1 MARLWCLAL
10 VLLVLAGSAF
20 AQEAETESEQ
30 VTTEVAAQNEPA
42 DLGII
47 EVRAEAIT
55 LSARALPGQS
65 VTVLNRGEWSATA
78 RSIADVLEQ
87 AAPLTLARTG
97 GEGNLATL
105 SLRAAGSADTLVM
118 LNGVP
123 VALPGGTPVDLSLI
137 DLSAIERIEIIPG
150 AASLH
155 GTRATGGIVNIVL
168 RGDTSIETG
177 ATIELSAGSFGTFR
191 GGVSRVRS
199 SADSQETLIASVFT
213 TRGNF
218 YFETVNYL
226 IRTRRNN
233 DAQRVNL
240 LWQRQEFSADSLRT
254 SFASL
259 HALRR
264 GVPGFAEFP
273 TEHARLTE
281 EIFTAGISEFEP
293 APTAKWGREWSVA
306 LAQGFTRFRDD
317 APLLGAPVRSRT
329 ADGKLRG
336 TLLLGRDESDGR
348 SEVAFSLTGN
358 AMSAADYG
366 NPKRITG
373 RVNALRC
380 WRTGDFALTPSVALD
395 LCEGERAEA
404 SWDLGVAWQPEGK
417 LTVSANTGRSFRY
430 PEFAELYYPSQG
442 FMRGN
447 PNLESEHADYA
458 NMGFALRGERGELT
472 ADTFW
477 REQHDTIRF
486 LPVSAQCIRPVNTGE
501 TRARGLEASARLR
514 LSERMTVSASYALTD
529 AEYSR
534 SGIDF
539 TQTPRH
545 RFHGAVA
552 YDDGCWSAEVSHF
565 RESQQSAD
573 LFGSIRVPGK
583 ALWNLSLARQTRGER
598 CGKLKVTVRNVF
610 DQSARDFW
618 DLPLPGRSVEV
629 SWERTF

>member
-1 MARLWCLAL
+1 MARLWWLAL
-10 VLLVLAGSAF
+10 FLLALSTAAF
-20 AQEAETESEQ
+20 AQDADTASEQ
-30 VTTEVAAQNEPA
+30 APIEAAEQNEPA
-42 DLGII
+42 DLGVI

-65 VTVLNRGEWSATA
+65 VIVLNRDEWSATA

-87 AAPLTLARTG
+87 AAPLTLTRTG
-97 GEGNLATL
+97 GEGSLATL

-123 VALPGGTPVDLSLI
+123 MALPGGTPVDLSLI
-137 DLSAIERIEIIPG
+137 DLSAVERIEIVPG

-155 GTRATGGIVNIVL
+155 GTRAMGGIVNIVL
-168 RGDTSIETG
+168 RGDTSANAGVTM
-177 ATIELSAGSFGTFR
+177 ELSAGSFGTFR
-191 GGVSRVRS
+191 GGLSRVRND
-199 SADSQETLIASVFT
+199 ADRQETLIASAFAM
-213 TRGNF
+213 RGNF
-218 YFETVNYL
+218 DFETVNGL

-240 LWQRQEFSADSLRT
+240 LWQRQDFSADSLRT

-293 APTAKWGREWSVA
+293 APAGKWGREWSVA
-306 LAQGFTRFRDD
+306 LAQGYTRFRDD
-317 APLLGAPVRSRT
+317 APLMGAPVRSRT
-329 ADGKLRG
+329 YDATLRG
-336 TLLLGRDESDGR
+336 TLLLGRDERDGR
-348 SEVAFSLTGN
+348 SEVAFALTGN

-366 NPKRITG
+366 DPRRISG
-373 RVNALRC
+373 RVNVLRC

-395 LCEGERAEA
+395 LCESEGAEA
-404 SWDLGVAWQPEGK
+404 SWDLGVAWQPSTH

-442 FMRGN
+442 FVRGN
-447 PNLESEHADYA
+447 QNLESEYAHYA
-458 NMGFALRGERGELT
+458 NLGLVLEGKRGDIVLD
-472 ADTFW
+472 AFW
-477 REQHDTIRF
+477 REQHDTIKF

-501 TRARGLEASARLR
+501 TRARGLEATTRLR
-514 LSERMTVSASYALTD
+514 LSKNLSASASYALTD
-529 AEYSR
+529 AEFAR

-539 TQTPRH
+539 TQAPRY
-545 RFHGAVA
+545 RFHGSVA
-552 YDDGCWSAEVSHF
+552 YDDGGWSAEVSHF
-565 RESQQSAD
+565 RESKQSAD

-583 ALWNLSLARQTRGER
+583 ALWNVSLARRTREER
-598 CGKLKVTVRNVF
+598 WGKLKVTVRNVF

>member
-1 MARLWCLAL
+1 MARLWWFALFLLAL
-10 VLLVLAGSAF
+10 NMAAF
-20 AQEAETESEQ
+20 AQEADTASEQ
-30 VTTEVAAQNEPA
+30 VTAEAAEQNEPA
-42 DLGII
+42 DLGVI

-65 VTVLNRGEWSATA
+65 VIVLNRDEWSATA

-97 GEGNLATL
+97 GEGSLATL
-105 SLRAAGSADTLVM
+105 SLRAAGSADTLIM

-137 DLSAIERIEIIPG
+137 DLSSVERIEIVPG
-150 AASLH
+150 AASLY
-155 GTRATGGIVNIVL
+155 GTRALGGIVNIVL
-168 RGDTSIETG
+168 RGDTSAEAGT
-177 ATIELSAGSFGTFR
+177 TVKLSGGSFGTYR
-191 GGVSRVRS
+191 GGLSRVRS
-199 SADSQETLIASVFT
+199 DADRQEALIASVFS

-218 YFETVNYL
+218 GFETVNGL

-240 LWQRQEFSADSLRT
+240 LWQRQDFSADSLRT

-293 APTAKWGREWSVA
+293 RPTGKWGREWSVA
-306 LAQGFTRFRDD
+306 LAQGYTRFRDD
-317 APLLGAPVRSRT
+317 APLMGAPVRSRT
-329 ADGKLRG
+329 ADATLRG
-336 TLLLGRDESDGR
+336 TLLLGKDERDGR
-348 SEVAFSLTGN
+348 SEAAFALTGN

-366 NPKRITG
+366 DPKRISG

-380 WRTGDFALTPSVALD
+380 WRTGDFAFTPSFALD
-395 LCEGERAEA
+395 LCEGEGAEA
-404 SWDLGVAWQPEGK
+404 SWDLGVAWQPSK
-417 LTVSANTGRSFRY
+417 HLTVSANAGRSFRY

-442 FMRGN
+442 FVRGN
-447 PNLESEHADYA
+447 PSLESEHAYYA
-458 NMGFALRGERGELT
+458 NLGLSLEGNGGELVV
-472 ADTFW
+472 AAFL
-477 REQHDTIRF
+477 REQHDTIKF

-501 TRARGLEASARLR
+501 TRARGLETTGHLR
-514 LSERMTVSASYALTD
+514 LSENVTASASYALTD
-529 AEYSR
+529 AEFAR

-539 TQTPRH
+539 AQTPRH
-545 RFHGAVA
+545 RFYGAVA
-552 YDDGCWSAEVSHF
+552 YDDGGWSAEVAHF
-565 RESQQSAD
+565 RESAQSAD

-583 ALWNLSLARQTRGER
+583 ALWNLSLARRSRGER
-598 CGKLKVTVRNVF
+598 CGKLSVTVRNVF
-610 DQSARDFW
+610 DRSARDFW

-629 SWERTF
+629 SWEQTF

>member
-1 MARLWCLAL
+1 LARLWWIAL
-10 VLLVLAGSAF
+10 VLLVLAGGAF
-20 AQEAETESEQ
+20 AQETETDLEQ
-30 VTTEVAAQNEPA
+30 APTEAVEQNEPA
-42 DLGII
+42 DLGVI
-47 EVRAEAIT
+47 EVRAQAIT

-65 VTVLNRGEWSATA
+65 VTVLNRDEWSATA

-87 AAPLTLARTG
+87 AAPLALARTG
-97 GEGNLATL
+97 GEGSLATL
-105 SLRAAGSADTLVM
+105 SLRASGSADTLIM

-137 DLSAIERIEIIPG
+137 DLSAVERIEIVPG

-155 GTRATGGIVNIVL
+155 GTRAMGGIVNIVL
-168 RGDTSIETG
+168 RGDTSADACITM
-177 ATIELSAGSFGTFR
+177 ELSAGSFGTFR
-191 GGVSRVRS
+191 GGLSRVRS
-199 SADSQETLIASVFT
+199 GYSRQETLIASAFA
-213 TRGNF
+213 TRADF
-218 YFETVNYL
+218 DFETVNGL

-240 LWQRQEFSADSLRT
+240 LWQRQDFSADSLRT

-281 EIFTAGISEFEP
+281 EIFTAGISEFES
-293 APTAKWGREWSVA
+293 ASAGKWGREWSVA
-306 LAQGFTRFRDD
+306 LAQGYTRFRDD
-317 APLLGAPVRSRT
+317 APLMGAPVRTRT
-329 ADGKLRG
+329 TDATLRG
-336 TLLLGRDESDGR
+336 TLLLGRDERDGR
-348 SEVAFSLTGN
+348 SEVAFALTGN

-366 NPKRITG
+366 DPSRING

-380 WRTGDFALTPSVALD
+380 WHTGDFAFTPSVALD
-395 LCEGERAEA
+395 LCEGEGAEA
-404 SWDLGVAWQPEGK
+404 SWDLGVAWQPSRH
-417 LTVSANTGRSFRY
+417 LNVSANAGRSFRS

-442 FMRGN
+442 FVRGN
-447 PNLESEHADYA
+447 PDLESEYA
-458 NMGFALRGERGELT
+458 HYASLGLALEGKRGEIVLD
-472 ADTFW
+472 AFW
-477 REQHDTIRF
+477 REQHDTIKF

-501 TRARGLEASARLR
+501 TRARGLEATTRLR
-514 LSERMTVSASYALTD
+514 LSKGVTASASYALTD
-529 AEYSR
+529 AEFTR

-539 TQTPRH
+539 AQTPRH
-545 RFHGAVA
+545 RFHGAVT
-552 YDDGCWSAEVSHF
+552 YSSGGWSAEISHF

-583 ALWNLSLARQTRGER
+583 ALWNVSLARRTRGER
-598 CGKLKVTVRNVF
+598 CGKLSVTVRNVF

-618 DLPLPGRSVEV
+618 DLPLPGRSFEV